1 MATFSIVGRCAE
13 TGMLGVAVASRFLA
27 VGAVC
32 SHTQAGAGAIST
44 QAYGNPYLGID
55 GLSLLAQGY
64 TAPSALADVLAADP
78 GRDKR
83 QLLIIDRHGGT
94 AVHTGAQ
101 TTPWCGH
108 IEGADYVVAGNMLT
122 GPAVIEAMASA
133 FEAAASEE
141 LAERLL
147 SALEAGDLA
156 GGDKR
161 GKQAAHVQ
169 VVHRE
174 VWKYVDLR
182 VDEHPEPITELRR
195 IFEVAKTDLF
205 PFRTLYPTR
214 AQPGADWDLRE
225 YERLSSTV
233 KGH

>member
-1 MATFSIVGRCAE
+1 
-13 TGMLGVAVASRFLA
+13 
-27 VGAVC
+27 VGAI
-32 SHTQAGAGAIST
+32 AT

-55 GLSLLAQGY
+55 GLALLAQGH
-64 TAPSALADVLAADP
+64 TAAAALAEVLAGDP

-83 QLLIIDRHGGT
+83 QLLIIDRQGGT

-108 IEGADYVVAGNMLT
+108 IEGTDYVVAGNMLA

-133 FEAAASEE
+133 FEASAGEE

-161 GKQAAHVQ
+161 GKQAAHLE
-169 VVHRE
+169 VVDRE

-182 VDEHPEPITELRR
+182 VDDHPEPIAELRR

-205 PFRTLYPTR
+205 PFRQLYPTR
-214 AQPGADWDLRE
+214 AQPGADWDLQE
-225 YERLSSTV
+225 YERLSSAV

>member
-1 MATFSIVGRCAE
+1 
-13 TGMLGVAVASRFLA
+13 MLGVAVASRYLA

-32 SHTQAGAGAIST
+32 SHTQAGVGAIST

-55 GLSLLAQGY
+55 GLALLAQEL
-64 TAPSALADVLAADP
+64 TAEAALTEVLTRDP

-83 QLLIIDRHGGT
+83 QLLMIDRHGGT

-108 IEGADYVVAGNMLT
+108 IEGTDYVVAGNMLA

-133 FEAAASEE
+133 FESSAGEE

-156 GGDKR
+156 GGDRR
-161 GKQAAHVQ
+161 GKQAAHLE
-169 VVHRE
+169 VVDRE

-182 VDEHPEPITELRR
+182 VDDHPEPIAELRR

-205 PFRTLYPTR
+205 PFRGLYPTR
-214 AQPGADWDLRE
+214 ANPGADWDLQE
-225 YERLSSTV
+225 YERLSSAV

>member
-1 MATFSIVGRCAE
+1 
-13 TGMLGVAVASRFLA
+13 MLGVAIASRYLA

-32 SHTQAGAGAIST
+32 SHTRSSVGAIAT

-55 GLSLLAQGY
+55 GLALLAQGH
-64 TAPSALADVLAADP
+64 TAAAALAEVLAGDP

-83 QLLIIDRHGGT
+83 QLLIIDRQGGT

-108 IEGADYVVAGNMLT
+108 IEGTDYVVAGNMLA

-133 FEAAASEE
+133 FEASAGEE

-161 GKQAAHVQ
+161 GKQAAHLE
-169 VVHRE
+169 VVDRE

-182 VDEHPEPITELRR
+182 VDDHPEPIAELRR

-205 PFRTLYPTR
+205 PFRQLYPTR
-214 AQPGADWDLRE
+214 AQPGADWDLQE
-225 YERLSSTV
+225 YERLSSAV

>member
-1 MATFSIVGRCAE
+1 MATFSIVGRCAN
-13 TGMLGVAVASRFLA
+13 TGMLGVAVASRYLA

-32 SHTQAGAGAIST
+32 SHTRAGVGAIST

-55 GLSLLAQGY
+55 GLSLLAQGR
-64 TAPSALADVLAADP
+64 AANAALAEVLAADP

-101 TTPWCGH
+101 ATPWCGH
-108 IEGADYVVAGNMLT
+108 IEGVDYVVAGNMLV

-133 FEAAASEE
+133 FEASASEE

-156 GGDKR
+156 GGDMR
-161 GKQAAHVQ
+161 GKQAAHLQ

-174 VWKYVDLR
+174 AWKYVDLR
-182 VDEHPEPITELRR
+182 VDDHPEPIVELRR

-205 PFRTLYPTR
+205 PFRQLYPTR
-214 AQPGADWDLRE
+214 AHPGMDWDLQE
-225 YERLSSTV
+225 YERLSSAV